1 MKKYSIIFN
10 VFKSSYFYQCAVNV
24 SPSKCK
30 EKGSIFTI
38 PIFTIWNSYGP
49 SEPEV
54 ILVRT
59 HTSLR
64 LFTALG
70 FFRTKWLRAP
80 KSWAWINKNLYV
92 HVLHPNWS
100 LSNSKIMLGLSL
112 ASFRVRHFEGLWTQ
126 ISKIKGRNT

>member
-49 SEPEV
+49 SEREV
-54 ILVRT
+54 ILVRI

-70 FFRTKWLRAP
+70 FFRKMAP
-80 KSWAWINKNLYV
+80 SPQIMGLDKQKSLC
-92 HVLHPNWS
+92 S
-100 LSNSKIMLGLSL
+100 CFTSKLV
-112 ASFRVRHFEGLWTQ
+112 SFKLKDHARLESCQFQG
-126 ISKIKGRNT
+126 